1 MATSD
6 QGIRGFYLVLTTI
19 KDELLSNPSIKTCTF
34 GDITDIDLQK
44 QTIFPLAH
52 IIIDGA
58 TNAEKTLQF
67 NFTVLTMEQIDTN
80 NQLVDDVFDGEP
92 EENLLDGEGKSHL
105 SLPSI
110 ENTNANINKKNKKVN
125 YLKKVSIVIDSK
137 VTTSKLRK
145 GLKTG
150 QAIGQGMNIAKDLA
164 NLPGN
169 VCTPSYLA
177 TNSRSAANK
186 YPKLTC

>member
-1 MATSD
+1 MAASD

-80 NQLVDDVFDGEP
+80 NQLVDDVFD
-92 EENLLDGEGKSHL
+92 L
-105 SLPSI
+105 SLI
-110 ENTNANINKKNKKVN
+110 HI
-125 YLKKVSIVIDSK
+125 
-137 VTTSKLRK
+137 
-145 GLKTG
+145 
-150 QAIGQGMNIAKDLA
+150 
-164 NLPGN
+164 
-169 VCTPSYLA
+169 
-177 TNSRSAANK
+177 
-186 YPKLTC
+186 